1 MSSPPQTRATAT
13 RGSRSAP
20 ARAPVTGW
28 APPTTSWA
36 KSSAAAGGHRLITT
50 SHRSSSSYSI
60 SAGSRPNRSARALL
74 AGLRPSGHHSTADAL
89 VVAQDAT
96 AATRIQQGG
105 REVTSGQWSP
115 SFATRA
121 PRGGAEFG
129 GNGTVAASV
138 DQKEKWPRRPALS
151 KPGGATWPTD
161 LVVGVRKPAE
171 HPFRE
176 KEGADVI
183 RVPVPV
189 TRHTAP
195 RRGGSSHARCWSFD
209 GAFVL
214 SARTPI
220 RPSTEG
226 VGMT

>member
-1 MSSPPQTRATAT
+1 MTIR
-13 RGSRSAP
+13 
-20 ARAPVTGW
+20 
-28 APPTTSWA
+28 
-36 KSSAAAGGHRLITT
+36 
-50 SHRSSSSYSI
+50 
-60 SAGSRPNRSARALL
+60 
-74 AGLRPSGHHSTADAL
+74 
-89 VVAQDAT
+89 
-96 AATRIQQGG
+96 
-105 REVTSGQWSP
+105 QWSP
-115 SFATRA
+115 GFATRA

-129 GNGTVAASV
+129 GNGTVAPSV
-138 DQKEKWPRRPALS
+138 DQKEVAPSTGLG

-195 RRGGSSHARCWSFD
+195 RRGGSSHAGCWSVD
-209 GAFVL
+209 GVFVL
-214 SARTPI
+214 SVRTPE
-220 RPSTEG
+220 RPSGEG

>member
-1 MSSPPQTRATAT
+1 MRHQ
-13 RGSRSAP
+13 
-20 ARAPVTGW
+20 
-28 APPTTSWA
+28 
-36 KSSAAAGGHRLITT
+36 
-50 SHRSSSSYSI
+50 
-60 SAGSRPNRSARALL
+60 
-74 AGLRPSGHHSTADAL
+74 HSL
-89 VVAQDAT
+89 
-96 AATRIQQGG
+96 G
-105 REVTSGQWSP
+105 
-115 SFATRA
+115 FATRA
-121 PRGGAEFG
+121 PQGHPEFG
-129 GNGTVAASV
+129 GNGTVTLSV
-138 DQKEKWPRRPALS
+138 DQKEKWPRRPALD

-195 RRGGSSHARCWSFD
+195 RRGGSSHSGCWSFD

-214 SARTPI
+214 SARTPV
-220 RPSTEG
+220 RPSGEG